1 MDRIDV
7 LYEMENDNLNLPK
20 YIKLSS
26 LKQKEKNE
34 IIEKLSLSEK
44 QYIREWIDKI
54 EKRDLYKRK
63 TNCHGKKHIGNVM
76 LFAFL
81 IAKFEKVKEDVNLLM
96 ESAMY
101 HDEGRENDDDIRHGL
116 KSAIIAQDS
125 LKDKYSP
132 SELKIIAAAIS
143 FHDER
148 TRGFD
153 IRKNEEIGFRNV
165 SLYFDLTKKEKERA
179 RIIGNILKDADAL
192 DRTRFDSEYI
202 LDEKYLR
209 TETAKELLKF
219 AYYLN
224 RNYLEK

>member
-7 LYEMENDNLNLPK
+7 IYEMKDDNLNLPK
-20 YIKLSS
+20 YIEFSS
-26 LKQKEKNE
+26 LKQKEKSE
-34 IIEKLSLSEK
+34 IIEKLSFNEK
-44 QYIREWIDKI
+44 TYMRKWINEIDK
-54 EKRDLYKRK
+54 RNLYKRK
-63 TNCHGKKHIGNVM
+63 TNCHGKKHAGNVM

-81 IAKFEKVKEDVNLLM
+81 IAKFENIKENINLLV

-125 LKDKYSP
+125 LKDKYS
-132 SELKIIAAAIS
+132 SSDLRIISATIS

-148 TRGFD
+148 TNGFD
-153 IRKNEEIGFRNV
+153 IKKNEEIGFNNV
-165 SLYFDLTKKEKERA
+165 SSYFNLTKNEKEKA
-179 RIIGNILKDADAL
+179 RVIGNILKDADAL
-192 DRTRFDSEYI
+192 DRTRFESEYI
-202 LDEKYLR
+202 LDERYLR
-209 TETAKELLKF
+209 TKSAKTLMKL